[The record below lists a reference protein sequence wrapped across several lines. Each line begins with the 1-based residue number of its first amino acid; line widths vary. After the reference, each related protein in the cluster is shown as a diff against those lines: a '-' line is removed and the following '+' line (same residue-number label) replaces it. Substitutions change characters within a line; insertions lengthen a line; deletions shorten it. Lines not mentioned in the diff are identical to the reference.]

1 MRHIESSIKVE
12 TQKPIE
18 ASAVKYSLM
27 QRLRSAFHIETV
39 GDGVE
44 AFSLNATSKATAYV
58 FNLNMVIRC
67 EENRIRIMADGS
79 NEISLATRIFY
90 VLSLL
95 LVLLLSLLPSAFE
108 NSGSGFP
115 MEAIFFLVVGSF
127 IIYDMN
133 KKIEEPQMLLDRI
146 LASVAAEFG

>member
-1 MRHIESSIKVE
+1 MRHVESSIKVE
-12 TQKPIE
+12 TPRPVE
-18 ASAVKYSLM
+18 ASAIKYSLM
-27 QRLRSAFHIETV
+27 QRMRSAFHVETV

-58 FNLNMVIRC
+58 FNLNVMIRC
-67 EENRIRIMADGS
+67 DDGRVRILIDGS
-79 NEISLATRIFY
+79 NEISVATRIFY

-95 LVLLLSLLPSAFE
+95 LVLLLSLFPSVF
-108 NSGSGFP
+108 SGEGTGFP
-115 MEAIFFLVVGSF
+115 MVAMFFLVVGSF

-133 KKIEEPQMLLDRI
+133 KKIEEPQAILDRI